1 MYSFFEN
8 DAKGS
13 FLLVASLGKSVPS
26 GRARFTSRRQTNSA
40 HDRHSLHFC
49 NWRRC
54 ACSPIQ
60 QSYPVAPFLLVGVVP
75 LVVVFVGQFA

>member
-13 FLLVASLGKSVPS
+13 F
-26 GRARFTSRRQTNSA
+26 RFTSRRQTNSA

-54 ACSPIQ
+54 ACGAVPR
-60 QSYPVAPFLLVGVVP
+60 SYSAAPFLLAGVVP
-75 LVVVFVGQFA
+75 LVAVFCGPMSQRRGTDMSATVVPV